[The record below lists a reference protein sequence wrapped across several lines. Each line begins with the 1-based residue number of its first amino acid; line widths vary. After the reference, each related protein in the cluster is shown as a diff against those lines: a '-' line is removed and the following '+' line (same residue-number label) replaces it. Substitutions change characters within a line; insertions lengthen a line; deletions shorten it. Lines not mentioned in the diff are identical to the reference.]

1 MPEGD
6 TIRRIVRALE
16 MELLGRTLDRLELR
30 DRGEVAE
37 LGGRRI
43 TGVEAM
49 GKHMFV
55 HMEGG
60 WSLRAHLG
68 MNGRWVRR
76 HARERRPRGATATMV
91 VADVVYTCERAYA
104 VETVRTGAIRSHPK
118 LARLG
123 PDLLG
128 DPPPL
133 AEAVARAW
141 LPAYRDREIGDLLLD
156 QRVAAGIG
164 NVYKSEIL
172 FECRV
177 HPRSRVAEVGR
188 EGLQR
193 LFERA
198 STLMRANLR
207 TRRRTTVPLARR
219 PRPSSERLW
228 VYGREGRPCL
238 ECQTPIER
246 FLQGD
251 MGRSTYV
258 CPRCQARLPSGR
270 TRRDGVAFS

>member
-1 MPEGD
+1 LERGVPEGD

-16 MELLGRTLDRLELR
+16 KELPGRTLDRLELR

-37 LGGRRI
+37 LRGRRI
-43 TGVEAM
+43 TGVAAV

-55 HMEGG
+55 HLEGG

-76 HARERRPRGATATMV
+76 HAREPRPRGATATMV
-91 VADVVYTCERAYA
+91 VGDVVYSCERAYA
-104 VETVRTGAIRSHPK
+104 VETVRTASIRSHPK
-118 LARLG
+118 VARLG
-123 PDLLG
+123 PDLL
-128 DPPPL
+128 DEPAPV
-133 AEAVARAW
+133 AAAVARAW
-141 LPAYRDREIGDLLLD
+141 LPAYRAREIGDLLLD

-164 NVYKSEIL
+164 NVYKSEVL

-177 HPRSRVAEVGR
+177 HPRARVGEVG
-188 EGLQR
+188 EAGLAR

-198 STLMRANLR
+198 SVQMRANLR

-228 VYGREGRPCL
+228 VYGREGKPCL
-238 ECQTPIER
+238 QCGTQIER

-251 MGRSTYV
+251 MGRSTYW
-258 CPRCQARLPSGR
+258 CPRCQALDK
-270 TRRDGVAFS
+270 TLA

>member
-16 MELLGRTLDRLELR
+16 KELPGRTLDRVELR

-55 HMEGG
+55 HIEGG

-68 MNGRWVRR
+68 MNGRWFRR
-76 HARERRPRGATATMV
+76 QARERRPRGATATMV
-91 VADVVYTCERAYA
+91 VGDVVYTCERAYA
-104 VETVRTGAIRSHPK
+104 VETVRTAAIRSHPK

-123 PDLLG
+123 PDLLD
-128 DPPPL
+128 DPPPV

-172 FECRV
+172 FACRV
-177 HPRSRVAEVGR
+177 HPRARVGEVGR
-188 EGLQR
+188 EGLER

-198 STLMRANLR
+198 SILMRANLR

-238 ECQTPIER
+238 ECQTPVER

-251 MGRSTYV
+251 MGRSTYA
-258 CPRCQARLPSGR
+258 CPRCQPQHDPLAGR
-270 TRRDGVAFS
+270 DATV